1 MRQVHTS
8 TNARMQRTLYGHGS
22 NVQPKMY
29 QEHNYTCMHKNFV
42 SLVSIGVRYIIIII
56 EIIIVI
62 QDTILLLVYMDLFW
76 HKYTLVTH
84 AKRGLVP
91 KS

>member
-1 MRQVHTS
+1 MRQVYTS
-8 TNARMQRTLYGHGS
+8 TNAHMQRTLYGHGP

-42 SLVSIGVRYIIIII
+42 SLVSIGVRYIIII

-62 QDTILLLVYMDLFW
+62 QDTIYTPADL
-76 HKYTLVTH
+76 H
-84 AKRGLVP
+84 GLVLA
-91 KS
+91 